1 MPSSVQANAPGLSG
15 LNRNPDQPASDFA
28 EGCYRGE
35 RVVEIDPASLLQD
48 AAEELTFQ
56 FGEAEEKALAK
67 RTIEEE
73 KSRQDRPLIENV
85 QQAMEMLG
93 DLPKSELDRVLQLL
107 QQMRSTDAL
116 ALRNQVRE
124 QLPEPGH
131 QYAAL
136 LALAEALR
144 EQGAPAE
151 EIQAAE
157 AALQQ
162 LLQEEGPAVRAALN
176 ISGVAA
182 RFASPQLGDMQALR
196 ETYRD
201 AVLDYQDLAQTF
213 AQLIDRY
220 GEAELPQAIRYLVNA
235 LGADLAA
242 DGASIDRS
250 KLNAALNDLYRLEVL
265 TGLLED
271 CDTLV
276 TRNRASDNAF
286 RGSQL
291 LKEVLELQMNPWLRP
306 ELITPLLAKLGVRD
320 VIKAIHALREFKELA
335 RLIPLKAYP
344 DPEQRPRLL
353 DAIQL
358 ALDAAIQREEEEE
371 PG

>member
-151 EIQAAE
+151 
-157 AALQQ
+157 
-162 LLQEEGPAVRAALN
+162 
-176 ISGVAA
+176 
-182 RFASPQLGDMQALR
+182 
-196 ETYRD
+196 
-201 AVLDYQDLAQTF
+201 
-213 AQLIDRY
+213 
-220 GEAELPQAIRYLVNA
+220 
-235 LGADLAA
+235 
-242 DGASIDRS
+242 
-250 KLNAALNDLYRLEVL
+250 
-265 TGLLED
+265 
-271 CDTLV
+271 
-276 TRNRASDNAF
+276 
-286 RGSQL
+286 GS
-291 LKEVLELQMNPWLRP
+291 
-306 ELITPLLAKLGVRD
+306 
-320 VIKAIHALREFKELA
+320 
-335 RLIPLKAYP
+335 
-344 DPEQRPRLL
+344 
-353 DAIQL
+353 
-358 ALDAAIQREEEEE
+358 
-371 PG
+371 